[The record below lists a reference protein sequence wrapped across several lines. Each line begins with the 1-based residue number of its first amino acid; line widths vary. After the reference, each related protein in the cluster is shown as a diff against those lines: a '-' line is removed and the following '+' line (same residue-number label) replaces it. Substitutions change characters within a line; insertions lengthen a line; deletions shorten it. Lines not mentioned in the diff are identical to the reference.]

1 LLDDIWF
8 NYFWCHYD
16 PQCEGAPAFPRR
28 SELIH
33 PEIWHRGGIQNEAAV
48 SIPLTPSR
56 RAHLCGSQPAESPQ
70 MCTEL
75 HGLRHQLVSQ
85 LTEHNWNIKQSNNRW
100 IWWWTLYKKQVAT
113 SHYYLYI
120 ISPRPRPTHG
130 QVAAQRNSV
139 APFGFACGVHPTT
152 YRRDTPGHVDPKDS
166 HRPSDRGTVVV
177 RMDGSWGER
186 QDGKLSYPLVPW
198 FPIPLYILLII
209 YNYIYIMIF
218 GAWLCSV
225 NACFPHICQLY
236 QVCST
241 IVRSINYLLR
251 GPPLKLI
258 WNSHFLELPK
268 LIVNRIWFRAESH
281 LGGDK
286 STETYRTFVLLMLFY
301 NSDDCRW

>member
-1 LLDDIWF
+1 MWRSTSF
-8 NYFWCHYD
+8 
-16 PQCEGAPAFPRR
+16 PAAEWADSPR
-28 SELIH
+28 
-33 PEIWHRGGIQNEAAV
+33 N
-48 SIPLTPSR
+48 LTSR
-56 RAHLCGSQPAESPQ
+56 RHSEWSRCVNSIDTFKTGSLVRSQPAESPQ

-209 YNYIYIMIF
+209 YNYIYIYYDF
-218 GAWLCSV
+218 WGLVVFRKCV
-225 NACFPHICQLY
+225 FPP
-236 QVCST
+236 
-241 IVRSINYLLR
+241 YL
-251 GPPLKLI
+251 PT
-258 WNSHFLELPK
+258 LP
-268 LIVNRIWFRAESH
+268 
-281 LGGDK
+281 G
-286 STETYRTFVLLMLFY
+286 LFY
-301 NSDDCRW
+301 NCAFYKLSSPGATAEINLKLTFFRTAKINC